1 MLAEGLTV
9 ESENT
14 GAGGFTVRDSAA
26 VSVEPVTFDALNT
39 GLRDCSVVGVPVIAP
54 VDVLKFRP
62 VGNELEA
69 IE

>member
-1 MLAEGLTV
+1 M
-9 ESENT
+9 
-14 GAGGFTVRDSAA
+14 
-26 VSVEPVTFDALNT
+26 SVEPVTFDALNT